1 VALLRFVIW
10 PKLKRR
16 GFGFYEIDQAPAYLG
31 PDAGGTFSRRPG
43 TNLGVNRT
51 ASKEKA

>member
-10 PKLKRR
+10 PKLQKERIWI
-16 GFGFYEIDQAPAYLG
+16 YEIDQAPAYLG
-31 PDAGGTFSRRPG
+31 PDAGGTFSRRLG